1 MRKSLA
7 VVVMMAALS
16 IDASDVLQQLKVN
29 AKSASE
35 EVVNAIAYGHVNV
48 YRVRNV
54 FKPATPALRA
64 ALVEQTMVWT
74 KAYVNSAA
82 FAKDYAAF
90 RESVKPQLEE
100 RPSIDEQLA
109 AQKAERAASLEEA
122 KKNIATM
129 PAEYKKMAEDGYKAM
144 VESYKQ
150 LDTPEF
156 RKMERDGLVMQ
167 RQGEEQRHREAVA
180 KWEASYPAD
189 SRVLVKKRLTEFLA
203 ATADVDFA
211 AKTEP
216 KYGKDRFVNAAYE
229 KKPSEWKLAYRAG
242 KEPTEKARAFAKA
255 WLAELD

>member
-1 MRKSLA
+1 MKKSFA
-7 VVVMMAALS
+7 VVVMVAAIS
-16 IDASDVLQQLKVN
+16 IGAADVLQQFGVN
-29 AKSASE
+29 AKAASE

-48 YRVRNV
+48 YRVRSV
-54 FKPATPALRA
+54 FKPASPAVRA
-64 ALVEQTMVWT
+64 ALVEQAMSWT
-74 KAYVNSAA
+74 KGYVNSAA
-82 FAKDYAAF
+82 FAKDYATF
-90 RESVKPQLEE
+90 RESVKPRLEE
-100 RPSIDEQLA
+100 RPSIDEELA
-109 AQKAERAASLEEA
+109 AQRAERAASLEEA

-167 RQGEEQRHREAVA
+167 RQGEEQRHREEIA
-180 KWEASYPAD
+180 KWEASYPAEP
-189 SRVLVKKRLTEFLA
+189 RTLVKKRLQQFLT

-255 WLAELD
+255 WLAELE